1 VVEAGTEVKQSV
13 TNYSAQPGRRN
24 RSGFELNDV
33 LAGLT
38 IKLGDRSIGFTLD
51 ERFYGV
57 VKGIQMVVRPL

>member
-13 TNYSAQPGRRN
+13 TNYSAQPRRN
-24 RSGFELNDV
+24 RSGFELHDV